1 MLSAVHTLQGMIR
14 NRTRRSAVTALLAL
28 SLLTPTVA
36 ACAENDGSSPAG
48 QASPSAPAEA
58 GLSLPRPSGSYAI
71 GRDTLHL
78 VDGKRRDPWV
88 PSAGSRELMVSVFYP
103 ARRGGDGGDGGDSAR
118 APYLATEEAEL
129 LLKGQKLDKLYDAEQ
144 LTSVRMN
151 ARSAARPAKGKH
163 PLVVLSPGFTLHRAT
178 LSALAEELASH
189 GYVVA
194 VVDHAYESFG
204 TEFPGKKDSSHIRT
218 CVACKKVEDAP
229 GGDAG
234 EKKMLAKAA
243 RTRAADI
250 SFVIDELTADKLTGN
265 EPTGDEPTGRPR
277 PADGRHPDYAAL
289 IDTRRIGAAGH
300 SLGGNAAAVAAG
312 TDHRIRAAANLDG
325 TFFAPVPSA
334 GTGRP
339 VLMLGTREGHNPRAE
354 DVTWPRQWHRLH
366 GWKRWLTVADSGHLT
381 FTDLP
386 ILGGQLNMTDPSA
399 PLSGERS
406 GRITADYVSAF
417 FDQHL
422 RDRHRPLLDG
432 PSKANPEVTFHSP

>member
-1 MLSAVHTLQGMIR
+1 
-14 NRTRRSAVTALLAL
+14 
-28 SLLTPTVA
+28 
-36 ACAENDGSSPAG
+36 
-48 QASPSAPAEA
+48 
-58 GLSLPRPSGSYAI
+58 
-71 GRDTLHL
+71 
-78 VDGKRRDPWV
+78 VDDERRDPWV
-88 PSAGSRELMVSVFYP
+88 PSAGARELMVSVFYP
-103 ARRGGDGGDGGDSAR
+103 ARRSTADGAR

-129 LLKGQKLDKLYDAEQ
+129 LLKGQKLDKLYDARQ
-144 LTSVRMN
+144 LTSVRTN
-151 ARSAARPAKGKH
+151 ANSTARPAKGKH

-178 LSALAEELASH
+178 LTTLAETLASH

-194 VVDHAYESFG
+194 LVDHAYESFG
-204 TEFPGKKDSSHIRT
+204 TEFPGERIRT
-218 CVACKKVEDAP
+218 CVACEKVEEAP

-243 RTRAADI
+243 RNRAADI
-250 SFVIDELTADKLTGN
+250 SFVIDELT
-265 EPTGDEPTGRPR
+265 GRPR
-277 PADGRHPDYAAL
+277 PGDARRPDYAAL

-334 GTGRP
+334 GTSRP
-339 VLMLGTREGHNPRAE
+339 ILMLGTHQGHNPSAE
-354 DVTWPRQWHRLH
+354 DATWLQQWNDLH

-386 ILGGQLNMTDPSA
+386 ILGGQLNMTDPRA

-406 GRITADYVSAF
+406 GQITTGYVTAF
-417 FDQHL
+417 FDRHL

-432 PSKANPEVTFHSP
+432 PSKADPEVTFHSP

>member
-1 MLSAVHTLQGMIR
+1 MIR

-28 SLLTPTVA
+28 SLLSPTVA
-36 ACAENDGSSPAG
+36 ACAENGGSSAAG

-58 GLSLPRPSGSYAI
+58 GLSLPRPSGAYEI

-78 VDGKRRDPWV
+78 VDDERRDPWM

-103 ARRGGDGGDGGDSAR
+103 AGRGGSGGGGVSAR

-144 LTSVRMN
+144 LTSVRTN
-151 ARSAARPAKGKH
+151 ARSAARPARGKH

-204 TEFPGKKDSSHIRT
+204 TEFPGAKDSSRIRT
-218 CVACKKVEDAP
+218 CVACEKVEDAP

-243 RTRAADI
+243 RNRASDI
-250 SFVIDELTADKLTGN
+250 FFVIDELTGAKSS
-265 EPTGDEPTGRPR
+265 GDEPTGRPR
-277 PADGRHPDYAAL
+277 PADKRHPDYAAL
-289 IDTRRIGAAGH
+289 IDPRRIGAAGH

-354 DVTWPRQWHRLH
+354 DVTWPRQWDRLH

-406 GRITADYVSAF
+406 GQITAAYVTAF

-432 PSKANPEVTFHSP
+432 PSKANPEVTFHAP